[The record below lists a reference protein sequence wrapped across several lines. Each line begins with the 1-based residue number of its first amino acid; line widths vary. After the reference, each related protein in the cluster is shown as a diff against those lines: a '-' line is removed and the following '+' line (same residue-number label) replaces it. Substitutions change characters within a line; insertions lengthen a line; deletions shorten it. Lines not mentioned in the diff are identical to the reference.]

1 MEKGFLKR
9 NIKFLPGLFN
19 GIIWLIFSQDCDQ
32 RKTIVVFIISLIP
45 TFLFFLPKKKYQLYN
60 ISPSNYKRNYENYSI
75 RQPTPKVNNPTE
87 ITSYTEWP
95 LSPYLEGF
103 IIFLCPFSILFK
115 MIMEDSSKYI
125 LFHILFSLFL
135 YFFLFKLK
143 VGIKESNVYYKNIIK
158 FNNRLLMNKQKQYS
172 NSYVLSPEQQRKKSE
187 MLNKKIKDEDK
198 HLSPLLKVFYFALGY

>member
-1 MEKGFLKR
+1 
-9 NIKFLPGLFN
+9 
-19 GIIWLIFSQDCDQ
+19 
-32 RKTIVVFIISLIP
+32 
-45 TFLFFLPKKKYQLYN
+45 
-60 ISPSNYKRNYENYSI
+60 
-75 RQPTPKVNNPTE
+75 
-87 ITSYTEWP
+87 
-95 LSPYLEGF
+95 
-103 IIFLCPFSILFK
+103 
-115 MIMEDSSKYI
+115 MEDSSKYI

-143 VGIKESNVYYKNIIK
+143 VGIEESNVYYKNIIK